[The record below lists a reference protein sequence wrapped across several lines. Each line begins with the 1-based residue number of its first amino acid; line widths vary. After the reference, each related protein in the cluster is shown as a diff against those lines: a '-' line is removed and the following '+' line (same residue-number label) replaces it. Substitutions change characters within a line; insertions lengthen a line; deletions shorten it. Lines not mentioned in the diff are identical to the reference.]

1 MTDKGLSRDS
11 VQLFLSSTD
20 WKTTFS
26 GSHLAAGYKIAR
38 AKQVTSCLI
47 EELDTGDIEITASVM
62 ERSGHQEETTIALWQ
77 ESGAMQLDASCTCS
91 VGVCCEHAAA
101 ALEHLTRPGRLE
113 SAYGEITEQPQT
125 KTLHQQAT
133 PTLSPHLADKPK
145 RLKFSSQGILS
156 TSH

>member
-11 VQLFLSSTD
+11 IQLFLSSAD

-26 GSHLAAGYKIAR
+26 DSHLAAGYKIAR

-77 ESGAMQLDASCTCS
+77 ESGVMQLDASCSCS
-91 VGVCCEHAAA
+91 VGVCCQHAAA

-113 SAYGEITEQPQT
+113 SAYGEITEQPPT

-133 PTLSPHLADKPK
+133 PTSTPPPH
-145 RLKFSSQGILS
+145 R
-156 TSH
+156 